1 MGLSEISESAQT
13 SDLARSTESV
23 PASIE
28 VDATPALTLVRQIFS
43 SNADILN
50 VIDHPSL
57 DADALN
63 KYCQFLL
70 ERQAAGKGIITID
83 DFLVSGVS
91 SDGEEKF
98 LIEDRVGKGGLA
110 TVYGVRSLKSVEK
123 KEALKAPPDITVDPV
138 LDMKSGMPFVA
149 ASESGSNE
157 QKRER
162 FNRECRNLV
171 RVSRIDPGA
180 VPSRGTVGIRR
191 LHQGSVEIHRPFY
204 TQELIPGISLK
215 DLLVSVEK
223 EGRVLDIE
231 DAVSIFMQFLVS
243 LNAVHKAGVVH
254 RDIKPENV
262 MLRRDGKRAVI
273 VDFGMSFI
281 ADEGEAEVDHTVT
294 SDHSFTGTLDYASP
308 EQVAN
313 SASVGLESDANS
325 AAQILVKML
334 TQKSYYSSN
343 PLLRNKGDYE
353 DPAVLGILGEALARS
368 RASEGDRDFAFKT
381 ICRMLTPE
389 PQDRPSLAELGV
401 ALRPLSRY
409 AKSAPDSSSPA
420 LSSGAATKDYDAS
433 AHQHDFETFAEE
445 VRTGTHVLPMLD
457 DTYARRS
464 SLPPQTPSSQRMST
478 RKKVGWTLSL
488 TAGLLLTAGVIIDRM
503 STRTDA
509 LTPDAPPSAP
519 EDPSLKGVKDIQDY
533 ALELDERGEPVS
545 FTLFATTDA
554 AVKLNAAT
562 DFTAH
567 KIGGKIRA
575 FTFNFTG
582 EKQMLGIIGEKGREF
597 LDPELQKEGMRGV
610 SFFDPKT
617 GAVVTYIDH
626 QVGVFVEN
634 PSDGTSVC
642 YSDYRSTWKVKEG
655 KHVKDAAG
663 FANDELAT
671 AALNRILEDLR
682 AHQFTTFERR
692 EPEKRK
698 LIDSLNELMRMA
710 AEHRKKSVV
719 Q

>member
-13 SDLARSTESV
+13 RDDSRIVESA

-28 VDATPALTLVRQIFS
+28 VDGTPALTLVRQIFS
-43 SNADILN
+43 ANAN
-50 VIDHPSL
+50 VLGAIDHPSL
-57 DADALN
+57 DPDALN
-63 KYCQFLL
+63 RYCQFLL

-83 DFLVSGVS
+83 DFLVEGMSN
-91 SDGEEKF
+91 DGDEAF

-110 TVYGVRSLKSVEK
+110 TVYGVRSLKSVDRK
-123 KEALKAPPDITVDPV
+123 QALKAPPDISVDPV

-149 ASESGSNE
+149 TSESGSNA

-162 FNRECRNLV
+162 FNRECRNLL
-171 RVSRIDPGA
+171 RVSRVDPGA
-180 VPSRGTVGIRR
+180 VPSRGTVGVRR
-191 LHQGSVEIHRPFY
+191 LHKGSVDIYHPFY
-204 TQELIPGISLK
+204 TQELIQGMSLK
-215 DLLVSVEK
+215 DLLVSLEK
-223 EGRVLDIE
+223 EGRVLDVE

-243 LNAVHKAGVVH
+243 LSAVHKGGVVH

-281 ADEGEAEVDHTVT
+281 VDEGQEDVDHTVT
-294 SDHSFTGTLDYASP
+294 SDHTFTGTLEYASP

-313 SASVGLESDANS
+313 SADVTPQSDANS
-325 AAQILVKML
+325 AAQILVRML

-368 RASEGDRDFAFKT
+368 RATEGDRDFAFKT
-381 ICRMLTPE
+381 ICRILTPE
-389 PQDRPSLAELGV
+389 PGDRPSIEELGV

-409 AKSAPDSSSPA
+409 AASSRDSSASA
-420 LSSGAATKDYDAS
+420 LSSGAATKDYDTS
-433 AHQHDFETFAEE
+433 AHHREFETFAEE
-445 VRTGTHVLPMLD
+445 VRSGMHVLPMLD
-457 DTYARRS
+457 DSYARRS
-464 SLPPQTPSSQRMST
+464 SLPPTPSSHRMST
-478 RKKVGWTLSL
+478 RKKVGWTMAAG
-488 TAGLLLTAGVIIDRM
+488 AGLLLATGVIMDRM
-503 STRTDA
+503 WTRADA
-509 LTPDAPPSAP
+509 VTPDAPPSAP
-519 EDPSLKGVKDIQDY
+519 EDPSLKNIRDIRDY
-533 ALELDERGEPVS
+533 AVELDERGEPVS
-545 FTLFATTDA
+545 LTLFATTDA

-562 DFTAH
+562 DFSTH

-575 FTFNFTG
+575 FTFNFTD

-597 LDPELQKEGMRGV
+597 LDPELQKEGMKGI

-617 GAVVTYIDH
+617 GAVVTFIDH

-642 YSDYRSTWKVKEG
+642 YSDYRSTWKVKDG

-663 FANDELAT
+663 FADDELAT
-671 AALNRILEDLR
+671 AALHRILEDLR
-682 AHQFTTFERR
+682 TNQFTAFERR

-698 LIDSLNELMRMA
+698 LIDSLNQLMRMA
-710 AEHRKKSVV
+710 AEHRKKTTA